1 MKTGERKVGPAHCRV
16 RQSNAL
22 PQHLRG
28 NVREVVD
35 LEVPVA
41 EQGKG
46 YATTLMHAVCRE
58 ADHHGI
64 VLMLT
69 PYPFGDNINLS
80 QQQLADWYVK
90 SFGFQPVQAEP
101 SVLLARMPG
110 ATPRVLTLN
119 PVTEAIVKER
129 TK

>member
-1 MKTGERKVGPAHCRV
+1 MKTGERKVGAASCRV
-16 RQSNAL
+16 RQSNAI
-22 PQHLRG
+22 PQNMRA

-35 LEVPVA
+35 LEVPVP

-46 YATTLMHAVCRE
+46 YATTLMHSVCRE
-58 ADHHGI
+58 ADKAGI

-69 PYPFGDNINLS
+69 PYPYGDHINLS
-80 QQQLADWYVK
+80 QQQLIDWYTK
-90 SFGFQPVQAEP
+90 SFGFQAIQAEP

-110 ATPRVLTLN
+110 STPRMLTLK
-119 PVTEAIVKER
+119 PVTQALYKEQ